1 MSFWTDAMRMFRD
14 IALVQDKADRA
25 MATAEEARRMA
36 IENSNRIA
44 QIETAL
50 NFIMREQE
58 TQRRLPPN

>member
-25 MATAEEARRMA
+25 MATAEEARRMS

-50 NFIMREQE
+50 TFIMREQE
-58 TQRRLPPN
+58 AQRRLPPN